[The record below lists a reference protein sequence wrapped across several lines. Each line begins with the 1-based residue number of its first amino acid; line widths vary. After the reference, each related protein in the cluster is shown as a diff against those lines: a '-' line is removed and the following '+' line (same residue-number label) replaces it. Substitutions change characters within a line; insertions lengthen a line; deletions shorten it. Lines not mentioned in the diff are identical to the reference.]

1 MVISFLA
8 NLLLRTSKINVNKYS
23 STHHYSVS
31 NKVLSVYLPS
41 EWSEVAQSCLT
52 LYDSIDRSLPGLS
65 IHGIFQARVLEWVA
79 ISFSRG
85 SSRPRDQTWVSR
97 IVGRRFTVWV
107 TTISDTLEQKQ
118 YCWMECV
125 TFQGGGF
132 EMQHALTCMHACIA
146 NVVFPLYSLAFCML

>member
-41 EWSEVAQSCLT
+41 EWSEVAQLCQT
-52 LYDSIDRSLPGLS
+52 LQPCGLCLPGSS
-65 IHGIFQARVLEWVA
+65 IHGTLQARILEWVG

-85 SSRPRDQTWVSR
+85 SSRPRDQTWVSH
-97 IVGRRFTVWV
+97 IAGRHFNLWATREAHLPTFREPKV
-107 TTISDTLEQKQ
+107 IMYKIEKKASILLI
-118 YCWMECV
+118 YPYWMW
-125 TFQGGGF
+125 
-132 EMQHALTCMHACIA
+132 
-146 NVVFPLYSLAFCML
+146 